1 MKIME
6 IKLEEIALEEKKAK
20 LQLIVLFLLFL
31 NHTFLY
37 YSNVTPGFGIDDF
50 SDSIYNENGTL

>member
-1 MKIME
+1 ME